1 MLRFF
6 FIKLIFFLILEID
19 GGFEYKDKSGLGGMW
34 FKLLF
39 FEYFEKVC
47 NLYGK

>member
-34 FKLLF
+34 FII

-47 NLYGK
+47 DLYGK